1 MQIGDAERP
10 LRVAIIGSGPSG
22 FYAAE
27 HLQQSGL
34 AVEIDMYDRLPTPFG
49 LVRGG
54 VAPDHDKI
62 KSVTRIY
69 DKIADRDSFR
79 FFGNVE
85 FGRDVDH
92 DDLRDLYHAVIYATG
107 SRKSRRLGIAGEDL
121 VGSHPAPAFVGWYNG
136 HPDFVRWSFDLSCE
150 RAIIVGVGNVAMDVA
165 RILAQSPEALATT
178 DIAEHA
184 LDALRAS
191 TIRHVLVIGRRGP
204 AQSAFT
210 PKELKELGALEGVDI
225 VVDPA
230 ELLLDPVSAAEVETS
245 DRARKNLELLTAY
258 GARPRSGAERVIEFR
273 FLRSPVEI
281 VGNGSVTGV
290 RLERNELVTSGDG
303 SLRTKATGETEII
316 NCGLVLRAVGYL
328 GAALPGVP
336 FEAGVGVIPNV
347 AGRIV
352 DRGEQVTGE
361 YVAGWIKRG
370 PTGIIGTNKPD
381 AAETVESLIADARA
395 GKVWEP
401 TAATRPEAEA
411 RLWHNRPAHT
421 TYADWQLL
429 DEMEKRRGEAV
440 GAPRRKFTRVSDM
453 LDALAEAKEGA
464 SRPAR

>member
-1 MQIGDAERP
+1 MQIGDRERP

-27 HLQQSGL
+27 HLQRSGL
-34 AVEIDMYDRLPTPFG
+34 EVHVDMYDRLPTPFG

-62 KSVTRIY
+62 KSVTRVY
-69 DKIADRDSFR
+69 DKIAGEEGFR

-85 FGRDVDH
+85 FGRDIDH
-92 DDLRDLYHAVIYATG
+92 DDIADLYHAVIYATG
-107 SRKSRRLGIAGEDL
+107 ARKSRRLGIPGEDTP
-121 VGSHPAPAFVGWYNG
+121 GSHPAPAFVGWYNG
-136 HPDFVRWSFDLSCE
+136 HPDFVRWRFDLSVE
-150 RAIIVGVGNVAMDVA
+150 RAVVVGVGNVAMDVA
-165 RILAQSPEALATT
+165 RILAQSPDALART
-178 DIAEHA
+178 DIAAHA
-184 LDALRAS
+184 LAALRES
-191 TIRHVLVIGRRGP
+191 RVRHILVLGRRGP

-210 PKELKELGALEGVDI
+210 PKELKELGVLEGVDV

-230 ELLLDPVSAAEVETS
+230 ELELDAASAAS
-245 DRARKNLELLTAY
+245 LAGAPDRVRRNLAELAEY
-258 GARPRSGAERVIEFR
+258 AARPRSGAERVIEFR

-281 VGNGSVTGV
+281 LGTERVTGV
-290 RLERNELVTSGDG
+290 RLARNALVAGADG
-303 SLRTKATGETEII
+303 SLRTRATGEEETIDA
-316 NCGLVLRAVGYL
+316 GLVLRAVGYL
-328 GAALPGVP
+328 GAPLPGVP
-336 FEAGVGVIPNV
+336 FDDGLGVIPNR
-347 AGRIV
+347 AGRV
-352 DRGEQVTGE
+352 DGRPGE

-395 GKVWEP
+395 GVLRDP
-401 TAATRPEAEA
+401 PAATRAEAEA
-411 RLWHNRPAHT
+411 RLGHNRPAYT

-429 DEMEKRRGEAV
+429 DELERGRGAEV

-464 SRPAR
+464 TRPAR